1 MIKFQYDWA
10 KTKKPNNSRSDNDLE
25 QDSRVIIK
33 EVKNH
38 KIIQWLERS
47 IEKVQ
52 IKINSNKI
60 IVYFIQRSLCKK
72 TNKIT
77 LPSSLKS
84 IESTNPIEKLYS

>member
-10 KTKKPNNSRSDNDLE
+10 KTKKSNNSRSDNDVE

-38 KIIQWLERS
+38 KVIQWSKRFTQ
-47 IEKVQ
+47 KVQ
-52 IKINSNKI
+52 IKVNSNQA

-77 LPSSLKS
+77 LPKSLKS
-84 IESTNPIEKLYS
+84 I